1 MNHESLALSLSIS
14 DLIRSMVSSSA
25 AEDIAI
31 NDSPADS
38 PADPSPADDSV
49 LEELV
54 PVDFAGGLLLDGWN
68 WVQANLLTIE
78 VAIQIGLIVAA
89 TVPAA
94 MFGQTFQDFVRRS
107 LRNRVEIT
115 LVNRLVDAVSIL
127 GVPIILYLTLAIIN
141 IGLGSASY
149 PTEWVAAA
157 IALMNAWIIVRMV
170 TLVIQSPF
178 WSKFAFYV
186 AWPIAALDAFG
197 ALGPVIERMQELA
210 IPLGTNDAG
219 QRINISLLDVVK
231 TLIYFGLL
239 FWGSKLASRFIQ
251 QRVDEIDELNPAV
264 KALIGKI
271 LNVILP
277 VIALLIA
284 FQIVGFNITT
294 LAVFSG
300 AVGLGVG
307 LGLQGIIANFL
318 AGFTLLA
325 DRSIKPGD
333 VIEIEGQ
340 MGWVTSMQ
348 GRYVAVRTREG
359 TELLIPNDRF
369 MSEGVTN
376 WSRSDRVVRI
386 HAPFHISYTTQD
398 VEQVQA
404 MAIQIALDHERVVD
418 DPAPLCNLLA
428 LSKSSID
435 FELQFWIK
443 DPEQGLNNVR
453 SDILVAILKQ
463 LRQDN
468 IEIPYPQQDL
478 HIKGWP
484 GA

>member
-1 MNHESLALSLSIS
+1 MQAKAFVGIYLACSYAFTM
-14 DLIRSMVSSSA
+14 D
-25 AEDIAI
+25 E
-31 NDSPADS
+31 NDE
-38 PADPSPADDSV
+38 SV
-49 LEELV
+49 LEEFV
-54 PVDFAGGLLLDGWN
+54 PLDVASDLWL
-68 WVQANLLTIE
+68 WVQTNLLTIE
-78 VAIQIGLIVAA
+78 VAIQIGLVVAA
-89 TVPAA
+89 LVPAA
-94 MFGQTFQDFVRRS
+94 MFGTTFQNFVRRT
-107 LRNRVEIT
+107 LGNRVDYAF
-115 LVNRLVDAVSIL
+115 VNRLVDAVSIL

-141 IGLGSASY
+141 IGLRSGGY
-149 PTEWVAAA
+149 PTDWVAAA

-178 WSKFAFYV
+178 WSRFAFYV

-197 ALGPVIERMQELA
+197 ALGPVVEEMQGLA

-219 QRINISLLDVVK
+219 QKITISLLDVIK
-231 TLIYFGLL
+231 TLFYFGLL
-239 FWGSKLASRFIQ
+239 FWGSKLANRLIQ
-251 QRVDEIDELNPAV
+251 ERIEDIDELSPAV

-271 LNVILP
+271 LNVVLP
-277 VIALLIA
+277 IIALLIA
-284 FQIVGFNITT
+284 FQIVGFNVTT

-300 AVGLGVG
+300 AVGLGIG

-369 MSEGVTN
+369 MNEGVTN

-386 HAPFHISYTTQD
+386 HAPFQISYETDD
-398 VEQVQA
+398 VEAIQH
-404 MAIQIALDHERVVD
+404 MAIAIANDHERVVSE
-418 DPAPLCNLLA
+418 PEPLCNLKA

-435 FELQFWIK
+435 FELQFWIS
-443 DPEQGLNNVR
+443 DPENGLNNVR
-453 SDILVAILKQ
+453 SDILMEILKQ
-463 LRQDN
+463 LRAAN
-468 IEIPYPQQDL
+468 VHIPYVQHDL
-478 HIKGWP
+478 HIRSWP
-484 GA
+484 DS